1 MEWNGA
7 RESAWFRFSSNEI
20 ATAGAPGISS
30 LREEA
35 VPFRAQFKGSGL
47 RVYAIGHAD
56 CHEAKHLATKWMP
69 IKN

>member
-1 MEWNGA
+1 MFGVQGFSFWGLGLLPEVMEWNGA

-47 RVYAIGHAD
+47 RV
-56 CHEAKHLATKWMP
+56 
-69 IKN
+69 